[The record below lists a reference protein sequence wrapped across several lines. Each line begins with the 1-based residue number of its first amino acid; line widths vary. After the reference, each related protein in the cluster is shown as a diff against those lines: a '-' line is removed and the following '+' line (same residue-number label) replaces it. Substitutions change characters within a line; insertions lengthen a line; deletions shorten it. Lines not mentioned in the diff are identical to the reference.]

1 MSGLTVV
8 GDIKVLYDSIEEL
21 KSSVKKFQDSF
32 SEENHKIL
40 MKILDRLEKVEFKVY
55 ENLVLN
61 LPDNSWENVR
71 SKRNYLLKSSD
82 WTAASGCTVAPSE
95 WAEYRQCLR
104 DLPQTF
110 ADTGPVGVVWPE
122 PPTTKGP
129 HMLILEQEV

>member
-61 LPDNSWENVR
+61 FSNTSFFFIFGRIRPKIKIKYFFV
-71 SKRNYLLKSSD
+71 Y
-82 WTAASGCTVAPSE
+82 
-95 WAEYRQCLR
+95 
-104 DLPQTF
+104 
-110 ADTGPVGVVWPE
+110 
-122 PPTTKGP
+122 
-129 HMLILEQEV
+129 